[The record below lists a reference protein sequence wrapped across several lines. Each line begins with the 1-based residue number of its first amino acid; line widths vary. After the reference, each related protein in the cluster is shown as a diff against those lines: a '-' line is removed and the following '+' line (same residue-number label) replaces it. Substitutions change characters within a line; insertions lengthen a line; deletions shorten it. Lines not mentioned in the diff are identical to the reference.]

1 MKYRRIEDTII
12 ARIDRGEEILEK
24 MKEIAL
30 KENIKLASVNAL
42 GAVDDFMVGVYDV
55 EKKQYYSNTF
65 TGAFEIVSFH
75 GSINTMNGEYYSHIH
90 MSAAD
95 DNGQTY
101 GGHLNRAVV
110 SATCEMFINVI
121 YGKVDRFHDE
131 ETGLNLFDL

>member
-42 GAVDDFMVGVYDV
+42 GAVDDFTVGVYDV